1 MVFVSYLLDRLKK
14 DFGDHVNNSIVDDLR
29 IGVIYTGVKLCD
41 GYGGMAATYLDN
53 SKLHCSTLPS
63 AGNLTGIKAIELLQM
78 ADSQSLLQ
86 RGVGVATINAITR
99 QICATEKNA
108 FHRSSLDIL
117 DMIYE
122 GDKVTMVGHFAPLVP
137 RILKKV
143 SALYVAE
150 KRGIDDDRLIPMAE
164 DSLSEAIASSDVTI
178 VTASSLINGT
188 IDEFLDVIP
197 QASKAVLLGPS
208 CPLYPDPFFEKGFT
222 AVMGT
227 EILDADLMLDIV
239 GQAGGTPQVLKNCG
253 RKISFVAND

>member
-53 SKLHCSTLPS
+53 SKIHCSTLPS

-78 ADSQSLLQ
+78 ADSQSMLQ
-86 RGVGVATINAITR
+86 RGAGVAAINAITR
-99 QICATEKNA
+99 KICATEEDA
-108 FHRSSLDIL
+108 FDRSSLDVL
-117 DMIYE
+117 DLIDE
-122 GDKVTMVGHFAPLVP
+122 GSRVTMVGHFAPLVP
-137 RILKKV
+137 RILKKA

-150 KRGIDDDRLIPMAE
+150 KRGIDDDWLIPVTE
-164 DSLSEAIASSDVTI
+164 DSLPEAIASSDVAI
-178 VTASSLINGT
+178 VTGSSLVNGT
-188 IDEFLDVIP
+188 IDNFLDAIP

-227 EILDADLMLDIV
+227 EIMDSDLMLDIV
-239 GQAGGTPQVLKNCG
+239 GQAGGTPQILKNCG
-253 RKISFVAND
+253 RKISFVVND